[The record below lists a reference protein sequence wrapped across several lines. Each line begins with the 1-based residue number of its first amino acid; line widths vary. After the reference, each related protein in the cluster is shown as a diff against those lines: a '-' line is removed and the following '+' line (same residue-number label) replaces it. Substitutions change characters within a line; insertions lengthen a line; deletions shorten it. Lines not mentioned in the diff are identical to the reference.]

1 MALRRDNN
9 KEKQLNRAGSGRS
22 KARGAGL
29 YDLRYSDQD
38 QPASTWTGQSADL
51 YTFGEELDPT
61 GRNRASGSSQGSY
74 GRTEAEERPYRERH
88 RVEVK
93 ETDYTRSRGI
103 VRGNAPAERREAAE
117 PGERREIS
125 ADMFVSSRP
134 SRRITRRSSAGTDG
148 YSYGSTAGRGGSLR
162 TPAGVNNPGT
172 SYAQLSDTRRGST
185 NRDREYAQ
193 PFDTRRGSTSRDR
206 EYAQPTDS
214 WRESISRDRG
224 YAQPFD
230 MRRGSTSRDR
240 EYAQPTDRWRGSTN
254 RGREY
259 AQPIDTR
266 RGSTNRDREYTQS
279 FDTRRAATN
288 RENDYAR
295 SFTQYQDY
303 SPEDEEWT
311 DSVSDETAE
320 KERRARQRARIR
332 KQREKELRITYIK
345 IGAVA
350 FVFLFA
356 AAFLI
361 STAVRRLPLFSGSH
375 GTAASQ
381 EADDSEGILA
391 ASGGEESS
399 DEKSSDEKLS
409 DEKLSDEKTSGE
421 NQDTSGQE
429 DAAGRDQAAKEDSP
443 ADENGAAEDS
453 GENDRETADSDAKD
467 KDAQADEEPEQAA
480 EVSGQQDDLEAD
492 AGADVEDEDLLILV
506 NPWNTVPEGYK
517 VETSSLLNGE
527 SVDSRCY
534 SDLAAMLQECLA
546 AGGSPIVC
554 SAYRPHEKQVRLYQE
569 QVDSL
574 LAQGRTQEE
583 AEAEAGT
590 VVAVPGT
597 SEHELGLAVDIC
609 DSENQNLD
617 ESQLETLTQQWL
629 IEHCWDYGFILR
641 YPVDKSEITGI
652 IYEPWH
658 YRYVGR
664 KNAAKIHESG
674 LCLEEYLGKN

>member
-1 MALRRDNN
+1 M
-9 KEKQLNRAGSGRS
+9 S
-22 KARGAGL
+22 
-29 YDLRYSDQD
+29 
-38 QPASTWTGQSADL
+38 
-51 YTFGEELDPT
+51 
-61 GRNRASGSSQGSY
+61 
-74 GRTEAEERPYRERH
+74 
-88 RVEVK
+88 
-93 ETDYTRSRGI
+93 
-103 VRGNAPAERREAAE
+103 
-117 PGERREIS
+117 
-125 ADMFVSSRP
+125 
-134 SRRITRRSSAGTDG
+134 
-148 YSYGSTAGRGGSLR
+148 
-162 TPAGVNNPGT
+162 
-172 SYAQLSDTRRGST
+172 
-185 NRDREYAQ
+185 
-193 PFDTRRGSTSRDR
+193 
-206 EYAQPTDS
+206 
-214 WRESISRDRG
+214 
-224 YAQPFD
+224 
-230 MRRGSTSRDR
+230 
-240 EYAQPTDRWRGSTN
+240 
-254 RGREY
+254 
-259 AQPIDTR
+259 
-266 RGSTNRDREYTQS
+266 
-279 FDTRRAATN
+279 

-295 SFTQYQDY
+295 PFTQYPDY

-311 DSVSDETAE
+311 DPVTDETAE
-320 KERRARQRARIR
+320 RERRARQRARIR

-375 GTAASQ
+375 GTEASQ

-391 ASGGEESS
+391 ASGGEESLDESPS
-399 DEKSSDEKLS
+399 DEKSSDEKP
-409 DEKLSDEKTSGE
+409 SGE
-421 NQDTSGQE
+421 KQDTSGQE

-443 ADENGAAEDS
+443 ADENGAAEAP
-453 GENDRETADSDAKD
+453 GENDRETADADAKD
-467 KDAQADEEPEQAA
+467 KDAPADEEPEQDA
-480 EVSGQQDDLEAD
+480 EASGQDDLEAG

-506 NPWNTVPEGYK
+506 NPWHTLPEGYE

-534 SDLAAMLQECLA
+534 SELAAMLQDCLA

-617 ESQLETLTQQWL
+617 ETQAETVTQQWL
-629 IEHCWDYGFILR
+629 MEHCWDYGFILR
-641 YPVDKSEITGI
+641 YPVDKSAVTGI

-664 KNAAKIHESG
+664 KAAAQIHESG
-674 LCLEEYLGKN
+674 LCLEEYLGES

>member
-193 PFDTRRGSTSRDR
+193 PFDMRRGSTSRDR

-214 WRESISRDRG
+214 WRGSMNRG
-224 YAQPFD
+224 
-230 MRRGSTSRDR
+230 RK
-240 EYAQPTDRWRGSTN
+240 YAQPTDSWRESTS
-254 RGREY
+254 RDLEY

-279 FDTRRAATN
+279 FDTRRAATS
-288 RENDYAR
+288 RENDYAH

-399 DEKSSDEKLS
+399 DEKPS

-467 KDAQADEEPEQAA
+467 KDAQADEEPERAA

>member
-103 VRGNAPAERREAAE
+103 VRGNAPAERREAAD

-214 WRESISRDRG
+214 WR
-224 YAQPFD
+224 
-230 MRRGSTSRDR
+230 
-240 EYAQPTDRWRGSTN
+240 GSTN

-266 RGSTNRDREYTQS
+266 RGSTNRDREYAQP
-279 FDTRRAATN
+279 FDTRRAATS

-399 DEKSSDEKLS
+399 DEKPS

>member
-193 PFDTRRGSTSRDR
+193 PFDMRRGSTSRDR

-214 WRESISRDRG
+214 WR
-224 YAQPFD
+224 
-230 MRRGSTSRDR
+230 
-240 EYAQPTDRWRGSTN
+240 GSTN
-254 RGREY
+254 RGRKYAQPTDSWRESTSRDLEY

-266 RGSTNRDREYTQS
+266 RGSTNRDREYTQP

-399 DEKSSDEKLS
+399 DEKPS

>member
-193 PFDTRRGSTSRDR
+193 PFDMRRGSTSRDR

-214 WRESISRDRG
+214 WRGSMNRG
-224 YAQPFD
+224 
-230 MRRGSTSRDR
+230 RK
-240 EYAQPTDRWRGSTN
+240 YAQPTDSWRESTS
-254 RGREY
+254 RDLEY

-266 RGSTNRDREYTQS
+266 RGSTNRDREYAQP
-279 FDTRRAATN
+279 FDTRRAATS

-399 DEKSSDEKLS
+399 DEKPS

>member
-51 YTFGEELDPT
+51 YTFGEEQDPT

-103 VRGNAPAERREAAE
+103 VRGNAPAERREAAD

-172 SYAQLSDTRRGST
+172 SYAQPSDTRRGST

-214 WRESISRDRG
+214 WR
-224 YAQPFD
+224 
-230 MRRGSTSRDR
+230 GSTSRGR
-240 EYAQPTDRWRGSTN
+240 EYAQPTDSWRGSTS
-254 RGREY
+254 RDLEY

-266 RGSTNRDREYTQS
+266 RGSTNRDREYAQS
-279 FDTRRAATN
+279 FDTRRAATS

-399 DEKSSDEKLS
+399 DEKPS

-429 DAAGRDQAAKEDSP
+429 DAAGRDQAEKEDSP

>member
-103 VRGNAPAERREAAE
+103 VRGNAPAERREAAD

-193 PFDTRRGSTSRDR
+193 PFDTRRGSTSRER

-214 WRESISRDRG
+214 WRGSMNRG
-224 YAQPFD
+224 
-230 MRRGSTSRDR
+230 RK
-240 EYAQPTDRWRGSTN
+240 YAQPTDSWRESTS
-254 RGREY
+254 RDLEY

-266 RGSTNRDREYTQS
+266 RGSTNRDREYVQS
-279 FDTRRAATN
+279 FDTRRAATS
-288 RENDYAR
+288 RENDYAH

-399 DEKSSDEKLS
+399 DEKPS

>member
-193 PFDTRRGSTSRDR
+193 PFDMRRGSTSRDR

-214 WRESISRDRG
+214 
-224 YAQPFD
+224 
-230 MRRGSTSRDR
+230 
-240 EYAQPTDRWRGSTN
+240 WRGSTN

-266 RGSTNRDREYTQS
+266 RGSTNRDREYAQP
-279 FDTRRAATN
+279 FDTRRAATS

-399 DEKSSDEKLS
+399 DEKPS

-429 DAAGRDQAAKEDSP
+429 DAAGRDQAEKEDSP

>member
-193 PFDTRRGSTSRDR
+193 PFDMRRGSTSRDR

-214 WRESISRDRG
+214 WR
-224 YAQPFD
+224 
-230 MRRGSTSRDR
+230 GSTS
-240 EYAQPTDRWRGSTN
+240 

-266 RGSTNRDREYTQS
+266 RGSTNRDREYAQS
-279 FDTRRAATN
+279 FDTRRAATS
-288 RENDYAR
+288 RENDYAH

-399 DEKSSDEKLS
+399 DEKPS

>member
-38 QPASTWTGQSADL
+38 QPASTWTGQSEDL
-51 YTFGEELDPT
+51 YTFGEEQDPT

-103 VRGNAPAERREAAE
+103 VRGNAPAERREAAD

-125 ADMFVSSRP
+125 ADMFVSNRP

-172 SYAQLSDTRRGST
+172 SYAQPSDTRRGST
-185 NRDREYAQ
+185 NRDRE
-193 PFDTRRGSTSRDR
+193 
-206 EYAQPTDS
+206 
-214 WRESISRDRG
+214 

-240 EYAQPTDRWRGSTN
+240 EYAQPTDSWRGSTN
-254 RGREY
+254 RGRKYAQPTDSWRESTSRDLEY

-266 RGSTNRDREYTQS
+266 RGSTNRDREYVQS
-279 FDTRRAATN
+279 FDTRRAATS
-288 RENDYAR
+288 RENDYAH

-399 DEKSSDEKLS
+399 DEKPS

-429 DAAGRDQAAKEDSP
+429 DAAGRDQAEKEDSP

>member
-103 VRGNAPAERREAAE
+103 VRGNAPAERREAAD

-193 PFDTRRGSTSRDR
+193 PFDMRRGSTSRDR

-214 WRESISRDRG
+214 WR
-224 YAQPFD
+224 
-230 MRRGSTSRDR
+230 
-240 EYAQPTDRWRGSTN
+240 GSTN
-254 RGREY
+254 RGRKYAQPTDSWRESTSRDLEY

-399 DEKSSDEKLS
+399 DEKPS

>member
-38 QPASTWTGQSADL
+38 QHASTWTGQSADL

-103 VRGNAPAERREAAE
+103 VRGNAPAERREAAD

-172 SYAQLSDTRRGST
+172 SYAQPSDTRRGST
-185 NRDREYAQ
+185 NRDRE
-193 PFDTRRGSTSRDR
+193 
-206 EYAQPTDS
+206 
-214 WRESISRDRG
+214 

-240 EYAQPTDRWRGSTN
+240 EYAQPTDSWRGSTS

-266 RGSTNRDREYTQS
+266 RGSTNRDREYAQS
-279 FDTRRAATN
+279 FDTRRAATS
-288 RENDYAR
+288 RENDYAH

-399 DEKSSDEKLS
+399 DEKPS

>member
-214 WRESISRDRG
+214 WRGSMNRG
-224 YAQPFD
+224 
-230 MRRGSTSRDR
+230 RK
-240 EYAQPTDRWRGSTN
+240 YAQPTDSWRESTS
-254 RGREY
+254 RDLEY

-266 RGSTNRDREYTQS
+266 RGSTNRDREYVQS
-279 FDTRRAATN
+279 FDTRRAATS
-288 RENDYAR
+288 RENDYAH

-399 DEKSSDEKLS
+399 DEKPS

-429 DAAGRDQAAKEDSP
+429 DAAGRDQAEKEDSP

>member
-93 ETDYTRSRGI
+93 ETEYTRSRGI

-193 PFDTRRGSTSRDR
+193 P
-206 EYAQPTDS
+206 TDS
-214 WRESISRDRG
+214 
-224 YAQPFD
+224 
-230 MRRGSTSRDR
+230 
-240 EYAQPTDRWRGSTN
+240 WRGSTN
-254 RGREY
+254 RGRKY
-259 AQPIDTR
+259 AQP
-266 RGSTNRDREYTQS
+266 

-399 DEKSSDEKLS
+399 DEKPS

-429 DAAGRDQAAKEDSP
+429 DAAGRDQAEKEDSP

>member
-38 QPASTWTGQSADL
+38 QHASTWTGQSADL

-103 VRGNAPAERREAAE
+103 VRGNAPAERREAAD

-193 PFDTRRGSTSRDR
+193 PFDMRRGSTSRDR

-214 WRESISRDRG
+214 
-224 YAQPFD
+224 
-230 MRRGSTSRDR
+230 
-240 EYAQPTDRWRGSTN
+240 WRGSTN

-266 RGSTNRDREYTQS
+266 RGSTNRDREYAQP
-279 FDTRRAATN
+279 FDTRRAATS
-288 RENDYAR
+288 RENDYAH

-399 DEKSSDEKLS
+399 DEKPS

>member
-193 PFDTRRGSTSRDR
+193 PFDMRRGSTSRDR

-214 WRESISRDRG
+214 WR
-224 YAQPFD
+224 
-230 MRRGSTSRDR
+230 GSTS
-240 EYAQPTDRWRGSTN
+240 

-266 RGSTNRDREYTQS
+266 RGSTNRDREYAQP
-279 FDTRRAATN
+279 FDTRRAATS

-399 DEKSSDEKLS
+399 DEKPS

-467 KDAQADEEPEQAA
+467 KDAQADKEPEQAA

>member
-103 VRGNAPAERREAAE
+103 VRGNAPAERREAAD

-193 PFDTRRGSTSRDR
+193 PFDMRRGSTSRDR

-214 WRESISRDRG
+214 WR
-224 YAQPFD
+224 
-230 MRRGSTSRDR
+230 
-240 EYAQPTDRWRGSTN
+240 GSTN
-254 RGREY
+254 RGRKY
-259 AQPIDTR
+259 AQP
-266 RGSTNRDREYTQS
+266 
-279 FDTRRAATN
+279 FDTRRAATS

-399 DEKSSDEKLS
+399 DEKPS

-429 DAAGRDQAAKEDSP
+429 DAAGRDQAEKEDSP

>member
-103 VRGNAPAERREAAE
+103 VRGNAPAERREAAD

-193 PFDTRRGSTSRDR
+193 PFDMRRGSTSRDR

-214 WRESISRDRG
+214 WRGSMNRG
-224 YAQPFD
+224 
-230 MRRGSTSRDR
+230 RK
-240 EYAQPTDRWRGSTN
+240 YAQPTDSWRESTS
-254 RGREY
+254 RDLEY

-266 RGSTNRDREYTQS
+266 RGSTNRDREYAQP
-279 FDTRRAATN
+279 FDTRRAATS
-288 RENDYAR
+288 RENDYAH

-399 DEKSSDEKLS
+399 DEKPS

-467 KDAQADEEPEQAA
+467 KDAQADEEPERAA

>member
-103 VRGNAPAERREAAE
+103 VRGNAPAERREVAD

-214 WRESISRDRG
+214 WR
-224 YAQPFD
+224 
-230 MRRGSTSRDR
+230 GSTS
-240 EYAQPTDRWRGSTN
+240 

-266 RGSTNRDREYTQS
+266 RGSTNRDREYAQP
-279 FDTRRAATN
+279 FDTRRAATS

-399 DEKSSDEKLS
+399 DEKPS

-429 DAAGRDQAAKEDSP
+429 DAAGRDQAEKEDSP

>member
-103 VRGNAPAERREAAE
+103 VRGNAPAERREVAD

-193 PFDTRRGSTSRDR
+193 PFDMRRGSTSRDR

-214 WRESISRDRG
+214 WRGSMNRG
-224 YAQPFD
+224 
-230 MRRGSTSRDR
+230 RK
-240 EYAQPTDRWRGSTN
+240 YAQPTDSWRESTS
-254 RGREY
+254 RDLEY

-266 RGSTNRDREYTQS
+266 RGSTNRDREYVQS
-279 FDTRRAATN
+279 FDTRRAATS

-399 DEKSSDEKLS
+399 DEKPS

-429 DAAGRDQAAKEDSP
+429 DAAGKDQAEKEDSP

>member
-125 ADMFVSSRP
+125 ADMFVSSRS

-193 PFDTRRGSTSRDR
+193 PFDMRRGSTSRDR

-214 WRESISRDRG
+214 WR
-224 YAQPFD
+224 
-230 MRRGSTSRDR
+230 
-240 EYAQPTDRWRGSTN
+240 GSTN
-254 RGREY
+254 RGRKYAQPTDSWRESTSRDLEY

-266 RGSTNRDREYTQS
+266 RGSTNRDWEYVQS
-279 FDTRRAATN
+279 FDTRRAATS
-288 RENDYAR
+288 RENDYAH

-399 DEKSSDEKLS
+399 DEKPS

>member
-193 PFDTRRGSTSRDR
+193 PFDMRRGSTSRDR

-214 WRESISRDRG
+214 WR
-224 YAQPFD
+224 
-230 MRRGSTSRDR
+230 
-240 EYAQPTDRWRGSTN
+240 GSTN
-254 RGREY
+254 RGRKYAQPTDSWRESTSRDWEY

-266 RGSTNRDREYTQS
+266 RGSTNRDREYAQP
-279 FDTRRAATN
+279 FDTRRAATS

-399 DEKSSDEKLS
+399 DEKPS

>member
-74 GRTEAEERPYRERH
+74 DRTEAEERPYRERH

-172 SYAQLSDTRRGST
+172 SYAQPSDTRRGSTSRDREYAQPTDSWRGSTNRGRKYAQPTDSWRESTSRDLEYAQPIDTRRGST

-193 PFDTRRGSTSRDR
+193 PFDTRR
-206 EYAQPTDS
+206 
-214 WRESISRDRG
+214 
-224 YAQPFD
+224 
-230 MRRGSTSRDR
+230 
-240 EYAQPTDRWRGSTN
+240 
-254 RGREY
+254 
-259 AQPIDTR
+259 
-266 RGSTNRDREYTQS
+266 
-279 FDTRRAATN
+279 AATS

-399 DEKSSDEKLS
+399 DEKSSDEKP
-409 DEKLSDEKTSGE
+409 SGE
-421 NQDTSGQE
+421 KQDTSGQE
-429 DAAGRDQAAKEDSP
+429 DAAGRNQAEKEDSP

>member
-51 YTFGEELDPT
+51 YTFDEELDPT

-103 VRGNAPAERREAAE
+103 VRGNAPAERREAAD

-172 SYAQLSDTRRGST
+172 SYAQPSDTRRGST
-185 NRDREYAQ
+185 NRDRE
-193 PFDTRRGSTSRDR
+193 
-206 EYAQPTDS
+206 
-214 WRESISRDRG
+214 

-240 EYAQPTDRWRGSTN
+240 EYAQPTDSWRGSTN

-399 DEKSSDEKLS
+399 DEKPS

-429 DAAGRDQAAKEDSP
+429 DAAGRNQAAKEDSP

-453 GENDRETADSDAKD
+453 GENDRETADDDVKD

>member
-103 VRGNAPAERREAAE
+103 VRGNAPAERREAAD

-193 PFDTRRGSTSRDR
+193 PFDMRRGSTSRDR

-214 WRESISRDRG
+214 WR
-224 YAQPFD
+224 
-230 MRRGSTSRDR
+230 
-240 EYAQPTDRWRGSTN
+240 GSTN
-254 RGREY
+254 RGRKYAQPTDSWRESTSRDLEY

-266 RGSTNRDREYTQS
+266 RGSTNRDREYAQS

-288 RENDYAR
+288 RENDYAH

-399 DEKSSDEKLS
+399 DEKPS

>member
-103 VRGNAPAERREAAE
+103 VRGNAPAERREAAD

-125 ADMFVSSRP
+125 ADMFVSNRP

-172 SYAQLSDTRRGST
+172 SYAQPSDTRRGST
-185 NRDREYAQ
+185 NRDRE
-193 PFDTRRGSTSRDR
+193 
-206 EYAQPTDS
+206 
-214 WRESISRDRG
+214 

-240 EYAQPTDRWRGSTN
+240 EYAQSTDSWRGSTS

-266 RGSTNRDREYTQS
+266 RGSTNRDREYAQP
-279 FDTRRAATN
+279 FDTRRAATS

-345 IGAVA
+345 IGAVV

-399 DEKSSDEKLS
+399 DEKPS

-429 DAAGRDQAAKEDSP
+429 DAAGRDQAEKEDSP

>member
-103 VRGNAPAERREAAE
+103 VRGNAPAERREAAD

-193 PFDTRRGSTSRDR
+193 PFDMRRGSTSRDR

-214 WRESISRDRG
+214 WRGSMNRG
-224 YAQPFD
+224 
-230 MRRGSTSRDR
+230 RK
-240 EYAQPTDRWRGSTN
+240 YAQPTDSWRESTS
-254 RGREY
+254 RDLEY

-266 RGSTNRDREYTQS
+266 RGSTNRDWEYVQS
-279 FDTRRAATN
+279 FDTRRAATS
-288 RENDYAR
+288 RENDYAH

-399 DEKSSDEKLS
+399 DEKPS

>member
-29 YDLRYSDQD
+29 YDLRYTDQD

-61 GRNRASGSSQGSY
+61 GRNRASGSSRGSY

-214 WRESISRDRG
+214 WR
-224 YAQPFD
+224 
-230 MRRGSTSRDR
+230 GSTS
-240 EYAQPTDRWRGSTN
+240 

-279 FDTRRAATN
+279 FDTRRAATS

-399 DEKSSDEKLS
+399 DEKPS

-429 DAAGRDQAAKEDSP
+429 DAAGRDQAEKEDSP

>member
-193 PFDTRRGSTSRDR
+193 PFDMRRGSTSRDR

-214 WRESISRDRG
+214 
-224 YAQPFD
+224 
-230 MRRGSTSRDR
+230 
-240 EYAQPTDRWRGSTN
+240 WRGSTN

-266 RGSTNRDREYTQS
+266 RGSTNRDREYAQS

-399 DEKSSDEKLS
+399 DEKPS

>member
-103 VRGNAPAERREAAE
+103 VRGNAPAERREAAD

-193 PFDTRRGSTSRDR
+193 PFDMRRGSTSRDR

-214 WRESISRDRG
+214 WRES
-224 YAQPFD
+224 
-230 MRRGSTSRDR
+230 TSRDL
-240 EYAQPTDRWRGSTN
+240 
-254 RGREY
+254 EY

-266 RGSTNRDREYTQS
+266 RGSTNRDREYVQS
-279 FDTRRAATN
+279 FDTRRAATS

-399 DEKSSDEKLS
+399 DEKPS

>member
-103 VRGNAPAERREAAE
+103 VRGNAPAERREAAD

-125 ADMFVSSRP
+125 ADMFVSNRP

-185 NRDREYAQ
+185 S
-193 PFDTRRGSTSRDR
+193 RGR

-214 WRESISRDRG
+214 WR
-224 YAQPFD
+224 
-230 MRRGSTSRDR
+230 GSTS
-240 EYAQPTDRWRGSTN
+240 

-266 RGSTNRDREYTQS
+266 RGSTNRDREYAQP
-279 FDTRRAATN
+279 FDTRRAATS

-399 DEKSSDEKLS
+399 DEKPS

-421 NQDTSGQE
+421 NQDTSGRE
-429 DAAGRDQAAKEDSP
+429 DAAGRDQAEKEDSP

>member
-103 VRGNAPAERREAAE
+103 VRGNAPAERREAAD

-172 SYAQLSDTRRGST
+172 SYAQPSDTRRGST

-214 WRESISRDRG
+214 WR
-224 YAQPFD
+224 
-230 MRRGSTSRDR
+230 GSTS
-240 EYAQPTDRWRGSTN
+240 

-266 RGSTNRDREYTQS
+266 RGSTNRDREYAQP
-279 FDTRRAATN
+279 FDTRRAATS

-399 DEKSSDEKLS
+399 DEKPS

-429 DAAGRDQAAKEDSP
+429 DAAGRDQAEKEDSP

-506 NPWNTVPEGYK
+506 NPLLCLP
-517 VETSSLLNGE
+517 SSRKTGASLSG
-527 SVDSRCY
+527 
-534 SDLAAMLQECLA
+534 
-546 AGGSPIVC
+546 AGGFPSR
-554 SAYRPHEKQVRLYQE
+554 SGQNAGGGGSRSGDR
-569 QVDSL
+569 
-574 LAQGRTQEE
+574 GRC
-583 AEAEAGT
+583 A
-590 VVAVPGT
+590 
-597 SEHELGLAVDIC
+597 
-609 DSENQNLD
+609 
-617 ESQLETLTQQWL
+617 
-629 IEHCWDYGFILR
+629 R
-641 YPVDKSEITGI
+641 YK
-652 IYEPWH
+652 
-658 YRYVGR
+658 
-664 KNAAKIHESG
+664 
-674 LCLEEYLGKN
+674 

>member
-51 YTFGEELDPT
+51 YTFGEEQDPT

-103 VRGNAPAERREAAE
+103 VRGNAPAERREAGD

-125 ADMFVSSRP
+125 ADLFVSNRP

-172 SYAQLSDTRRGST
+172 SYAQPSDTRRGST
-185 NRDREYAQ
+185 NRDRE
-193 PFDTRRGSTSRDR
+193 
-206 EYAQPTDS
+206 
-214 WRESISRDRG
+214 

-240 EYAQPTDRWRGSTN
+240 EYAQPTDSWRGSTS

-266 RGSTNRDREYTQS
+266 RGSTNRDREYAQP
-279 FDTRRAATN
+279 FDTRRAATS

-399 DEKSSDEKLS
+399 DEKPS

-429 DAAGRDQAAKEDSP
+429 DAAGRDQAEKEDSP

>member
-103 VRGNAPAERREAAE
+103 VRGNAPAERREAAD

-193 PFDTRRGSTSRDR
+193 PFDMRRGSTSRDR

-214 WRESISRDRG
+214 WRGSMNRG
-224 YAQPFD
+224 
-230 MRRGSTSRDR
+230 RK
-240 EYAQPTDRWRGSTN
+240 YAQPTDSWRESTS
-254 RGREY
+254 RDLEY

-266 RGSTNRDREYTQS
+266 RGSTNRDREYAQS

-399 DEKSSDEKLS
+399 DEKPS

-429 DAAGRDQAAKEDSP
+429 DAAGRDQAEKEDSP

>member
-29 YDLRYSDQD
+29 YDLRYTDQD

-61 GRNRASGSSQGSY
+61 GRNRASGSSRGSY

-214 WRESISRDRG
+214 WR
-224 YAQPFD
+224 
-230 MRRGSTSRDR
+230 GSTS
-240 EYAQPTDRWRGSTN
+240 

-266 RGSTNRDREYTQS
+266 RGSTNRDREYAQS
-279 FDTRRAATN
+279 FDTRRAATS
-288 RENDYAR
+288 RENDYAH

-399 DEKSSDEKLS
+399 DEKPS

-429 DAAGRDQAAKEDSP
+429 DAAGRDQAEKEDSP
-443 ADENGAAEDS
+443 ADENGVAEDS
-453 GENDRETADSDAKD
+453 DENDRETADSDAKD

>member
-103 VRGNAPAERREAAE
+103 VRGNAPAERREAAD

-172 SYAQLSDTRRGST
+172 SYAQPSDTRRGST

-193 PFDTRRGSTSRDR
+193 S
-206 EYAQPTDS
+206 
-214 WRESISRDRG
+214 
-224 YAQPFD
+224 FD

-240 EYAQPTDRWRGSTN
+240 EYAQPTDSWRGSTN

-266 RGSTNRDREYTQS
+266 RGSTNRDREYAQS
-279 FDTRRAATN
+279 FDTRRAATS

-399 DEKSSDEKLS
+399 DEKPS

-429 DAAGRDQAAKEDSP
+429 DAAGRDQAEKEDSP

>member
-103 VRGNAPAERREAAE
+103 VRGNAPAERREAAD

-193 PFDTRRGSTSRDR
+193 PFDMRRGSTSRDR

-214 WRESISRDRG
+214 WR
-224 YAQPFD
+224 
-230 MRRGSTSRDR
+230 GSTNRGR
-240 EYAQPTDRWRGSTN
+240 KYAQPTDSWRGSTS

-399 DEKSSDEKLS
+399 DEKPS

-429 DAAGRDQAAKEDSP
+429 DAAGRDQAEKEDSP

>member
-193 PFDTRRGSTSRDR
+193 PFDMRRGSTSRDR

-214 WRESISRDRG
+214 WR
-224 YAQPFD
+224 
-230 MRRGSTSRDR
+230 GSTSRGR
-240 EYAQPTDRWRGSTN
+240 EYAQPTDSWRESTS
-254 RGREY
+254 RDLEY

-288 RENDYAR
+288 RENDYAH

-399 DEKSSDEKLS
+399 DEKPS

>member
-38 QPASTWTGQSADL
+38 QPASTWTGQSEDL
-51 YTFGEELDPT
+51 YPFGEEQDPT

-103 VRGNAPAERREAAE
+103 VRGNAPAERREAAD

-224 YAQPFD
+224 YAQP
-230 MRRGSTSRDR
+230 
-240 EYAQPTDRWRGSTN
+240 
-254 RGREY
+254 
-259 AQPIDTR
+259 
-266 RGSTNRDREYTQS
+266 

-399 DEKSSDEKLS
+399 DEKPS

>member
-103 VRGNAPAERREAAE
+103 VRGNAPAERREAGD

-125 ADMFVSSRP
+125 ADLFVSNRP

-193 PFDTRRGSTSRDR
+193 PFDTRRGSTSRER

-214 WRESISRDRG
+214 WR
-224 YAQPFD
+224 
-230 MRRGSTSRDR
+230 GSTS
-240 EYAQPTDRWRGSTN
+240 

-266 RGSTNRDREYTQS
+266 RGSTNRDREYAQS
-279 FDTRRAATN
+279 FDTRRAATS
-288 RENDYAR
+288 RENDYAH

-399 DEKSSDEKLS
+399 DEKPS